1 MRLQQLMRVP
11 LLVAAAG
18 LAGVFTLG
26 STAAAGPA
34 TTAPIGALSGVSC
47 LGTTIMSN
55 TQCWAVGDASGTGGG
70 AILTTVNG
78 GRTWTVQLQVSS
90 LSLEKVTCTSA
101 SYCWVTGSGSSGPVI
116 YATTD
121 GGKHWTAQTVPKGLG
136 GVTRGNISC
145 SGNSDCWVAGS
156 TAALRPD
163 EAVIATT
170 NGGATWKFQTLP
182 KVSDGMGQY
191 AAISCTSAKDCVFTG
206 IGALTTT
213 DGGAKWMSGT
223 LKGALPFVAV
233 SCSSAKDCA
242 ALGYSES
249 AVPTNEAADIVTT
262 TTGGASWVVSVKQ
275 VASVGELNG
284 VTCWSGG
291 CVAVGYGYTV
301 TSKGPPANYSFW
313 PAIFAGKSTTTGM
326 SWKRQTGP
334 STVSALNDVSCAST
348 KDCIA
353 VGSTKSFTLGAILA
367 TTDGGTTWTSQQP

>member
-1 MRLQQLMRVP
+1 MMKLRHLMSV
-11 LLVAAAG
+11 VVVVAAG
-18 LAGVFTLG
+18 LAGV
-26 STAAAGPA
+26 STGGGTAVAGP

-47 LGTTIMSN
+47 VTAL
-55 TQCWAVGDASGTGGG
+55 QCWAVGGGV
-70 AILTTVNG
+70 ILTTASG
-78 GRTWTVQLQVSS
+78 GKTWTVQLHVSS
-90 LSLEKVTCTSA
+90 PSFENVACPSP
-101 SYCWVTGSGSSGPVI
+101 SYCWVTGSGRAEPVI

-136 GVTRGNISC
+136 NVTTDISC

-156 TAALRPD
+156 TAAIEPD

-182 KVSDGMGQY
+182 KVADGMGQY
-191 AAISCTSAKDCVFTG
+191 AAISCISAKDCIFAGV
-206 IGALTTT
+206 GALWTT
-213 DGGAKWMSGT
+213 DGGAKWISGT
-223 LKGALPFVAV
+223 TKGALPFVAV
-233 SCSSAKDCA
+233 SCSSAKDCT

-262 TTGGASWVVSVKQ
+262 TTGGASWVVRVKQ
-275 VASVGELNG
+275 VASVGQLSG
-284 VTCWSGG
+284 VTCASSE
-291 CVAVGYGYTV
+291 CFAVGYGYTV
-301 TSKGPPANYSFW
+301 TSKGPPAKFSFW
-313 PAIFAGKSTTTGM
+313 PAIFASTNNGQ

-334 STVSALNDVSCAST
+334 GTISGLADVSCTSA

>member
-1 MRLQQLMRVP
+1 MRLQHLMRILVV
-11 LLVAAAG
+11 VAAAG

-26 STAAAGPA
+26 SRATAGPA
-34 TTAPIGALSGVSC
+34 TTVPIGALSGVSC
-47 LGTTIMSN
+47 LSSTVMSK
-55 TQCWAVGDASGTGGG
+55 TQCWAVGHPTSKGGG
-70 AILTTVNG
+70 VIITTANG
-78 GRTWTVQLQVSS
+78 GKTWTTQLQLQVSS
-90 LSLEKVTCTSA
+90 LTFYSVSCTSA
-101 SYCWVTGSGSSGPVI
+101 SYCWVTGIGSSGPVI

-121 GGKHWTAQTVPKGLG
+121 GGKHWKAQIVPKGLG
-136 GVTRGNISC
+136 GELDISC
-145 SGNSDCWVAGS
+145 SGNLDCWVAGS
-156 TAALRPD
+156 TAALHPD
-163 EAVIATT
+163 EAVIVTT

-182 KVSDGMGQY
+182 KVSDAMGQF
-191 AAISCTSAKDCVFTG
+191 AAISCTSAQDCVFAG

-213 DGGAKWMSGT
+213 DGGAKWTSRT
-223 LKGALPFVAV
+223 VKGALPFVAV
-233 SCSSAKDCA
+233 SCSSAKDCT
-242 ALGYSES
+242 ALGWLDS
-249 AVPTNEAADIVTT
+249 AVPTIEAADIVTT

-275 VASVGELNG
+275 VASVGELSG

-291 CVAVGYGYTV
+291 CAAVGYGYTV